1 MDKSKT
7 TEGFVGMLRCLN
19 LILWPQHPLSRD
31 AMRLDLGF
39 ILITPGGVQ
48 ADLKQG
54 GMVGLVVQEG
64 RRAEMVGTDL
74 GNI

>member
-1 MDKSKT
+1 
-7 TEGFVGMLRCLN
+7 MLRSMN
-19 LILWPQHPLSRD
+19 LFPWPQQPLSRD
-31 AMRLDLGF
+31 AMWLDLGF
-39 ILITPGGVQ
+39 ILITPGCVQ

-64 RRAEMVGTDL
+64 RRAEMAGTDL